1 MGCDFAVIDVPG
13 VIVSA
18 ATVSSVTGFVESF
31 LIFHV
36 SAVGAMIVPSAFTRH
51 GTVVGTLI
59 SMLSSVEACAVFA
72 LSACACGGG
81 YQYCCRC
88 EGDECRDEACRRAWC
103 YSVSYFFCRLLLAP
117 CRVPFFSSYLYE
129 FPASSVPYSVH
140 RAVFA
145 CTV

>member
-1 MGCDFAVIDVPG
+1 MSG

-18 ATVSSVTGFVESF
+18 AAVSSVTGCVESF

-59 SMLSSVEACAVFA
+59 SILSSGDVCAVLA

-81 YQYCCRC
+81 
-88 EGDECRDEACRRAWC
+88 
-103 YSVSYFFCRLLLAP
+103 VSGLLP
-117 CRVPFFSSYLYE
+117 P
-129 FPASSVPYSVH
+129 
-140 RAVFA
+140 
-145 CTV
+145 